1 MEAASATAAL
11 EGRYAVL
18 RECAADLT
26 SDELLDVIEE
36 AQREKDAASAR
47 QAVAL
52 AHLSAREPHLQEDG
66 TMVEVHHGLGHQR
79 LDAPELAAPR
89 LGVSVHV
96 ATRRVTAAGDQMT
109 RTPAVVDAMAVGV
122 LDEQRAAVVTEET
135 EFLSPESAGKVVALV
150 ADRWAGLTTGPLRRL
165 LARTAAQV
173 DPEAVA
179 AHADDERERRG
190 LTRRLGVH
198 GTDHWRG
205 DFRVEQ
211 SRVAWA
217 AVTERAREL
226 VRDGH
231 ADTLEKARADAMMEL
246 ILEHCDVRVVVHTTR
261 AADAPADSTPDDDLR
276 GAARAADTS
285 PGDRIVQDP
294 TKDHTSATADPA
306 PDFSAEP
313 TRAAGGDPPTG
324 DAAPLPPSDPTLHD
338 SDDTPDDPAEDRAA
352 EAPASRL
359 VEVGGLGAPG
369 TTFVPRAWLDDA
381 DTSTTDPEREL
392 TCDPD
397 TGALLAGDVPEA
409 FASGRTR
416 RPRSR
421 PHPEDPTTTYRI
433 PTEMARLVRL
443 RDGSCRFP
451 GCATPAR
458 QCDLDHV
465 RPWPTGPTAP
475 TNLIA
480 LCRRHHRIKQRP
492 GWTLR
497 LHPDAR
503 VTWHDP
509 TGRAHTTWPVDH
521 LHLATPNPGPT
532 GTASAAATTR
542 SDLDLPTTF
551 EDELHDL
558 LELHAIPPRRTR
570 PTVWNARGQLLS
582 GPPPRTDHH
591 TGRIRHRDTGRH
603 TLVVLDLAHRPPPPP
618 PGGSRHPDTI
628 PF

>member
-1 MEAASATAAL
+1 M
-11 EGRYAVL
+11 L

-66 TMVEVHHGLGHQR
+66 TTVEVHHGLGHQR

-96 ATRRVTAAGDQMT
+96 ATRRVTAAIDQMT

-150 ADRWAGLTTGPLRRL
+150 ADRWRGLTTGPLRRL

-179 AHADDERERRG
+179 AHAEDERERRG

-226 VRDGH
+226 VRGGH

-261 AADAPADSTPDDDLR
+261 AADTTTDA
-276 GAARAADTS
+276 
-285 PGDRIVQDP
+285 Q
-294 TKDHTSATADPA
+294 K
-306 PDFSAEP
+306 
-313 TRAAGGDPPTG
+313 
-324 DAAPLPPSDPTLHD
+324 DAAPAADATGE
-338 SDDTPDDPAEDRAA
+338 DDHTAAGHAASPQSAHAESPATSAGTAGPERACRN
-352 EAPASRL
+352 EHRESGL

-369 TTFVPRAWLDDA
+369 TTFVPRAWLDGA
-381 DTSTTDPEREL
+381 DTSSTNAEREL

-397 TGALLAGDVPEA
+397 TGAILAGDVPEA
-409 FASGRTR
+409 LASGRTR
-416 RPRSR
+416 RSR
-421 PHPEDPTTTYRI
+421 PRPRAEDPTPTYRV
-433 PTEMARLVRL
+433 PAEMARLVRL

-521 LHLATPNPGPT
+521 LHLATPACPDNDELPPTTPGTSRAAESAP
-532 GTASAAATTR
+532 SAAH
-542 SDLDLPTTF
+542 DLELPTTF

-558 LELHAIPPRRTR
+558 LEQHAVPPRRTR

-591 TGRIRHRDTGRH
+591 TGRTRHRDTGRH
-603 TLVVLDLAHRPPPPP
+603 TLVVLDLPHRPPPPP
-618 PGGSRHPDTI
+618 SPASETI